1 MLLTCADQYITKGH
15 SFEWPFSFGVERLM
29 ALFKPGD
36 RVTSTFNGL
45 YSGLPGT
52 IIMRSVI
59 QQGDKDRYIIELDS
73 GKRIVLWETQI
84 DYYSYPQDKNN

>member
-1 MLLTCADQYITKGH
+1 M
-15 SFEWPFSFGVERLM
+15 P
-29 ALFKPGD
+29 LFKKGD

-59 QQGDKDRYIIELDS
+59 HQGDKGRYIIELDN
-73 GKRIVLWETQI
+73 GERIVLWETQI
-84 DYYSYPQDKNN
+84 DYYSYPQEENN

>member
-1 MLLTCADQYITKGH
+1 MP
-15 SFEWPFSFGVERLM
+15 S
-29 ALFKPGD
+29 FKPGD
-36 RVTSTFNGL
+36 RVTSTFSGL

-59 QQGDKDRYIIELDS
+59 QQGNKDRYIIEFDS

-84 DYYSYPQDKNN
+84 DNYSYPQDKNN

>member
-15 SFEWPFSFGVERLM
+15 SFEWPFSLGGERLM
-29 ALFKPGD
+29 ALFKSGD
-36 RVTSTFNGL
+36 RVTRTFNGL

-52 IIMRSVI
+52 IIMCSVI
-59 QQGDKDRYIIELDS
+59 QQGEKDRYIIELDS

-84 DYYSYPQDKNN
+84 E